1 MLYATQYIYQN
12 ISSLIY
18 TKEFK
23 RRSFLM
29 LRKSFGLLFSLLF
42 VSSFVFGQTIPSG
55 YKMVKELGGMSEYKL
70 ESNGLSVILMEDHSA
85 PVITFMVTYHVGSRN
100 EVTGTTGSTHLLEHL
115 MFKDTKKYQKKNHNK
130 IDDLL
135 SSIGAISNASTWYDR
150 TNYHETMASDQLE
163 LGVQIE
169 SERMRNLLL
178 REEDKNSEMTVVRNE
193 YERGENSPFE
203 ALDVLIKATAFTA
216 HPYHH
221 PTIGWRSDIENVPIQ
236 KLRDFYNTFYW
247 PNNATVTVIGDL
259 DKTNAL
265 TLIKKY
271 YGEITSSPNPIPQVY
286 TTEPEQQGLRRVVVK
301 RPGQLGVV
309 GVSDKIPE
317 GLSKD
322 TYPLTVLNYILS
334 DGKTSR
340 YYKSLT
346 DKNLAVNYF
355 VYYVP
360 FRDAS
365 LFTPYVFLT
374 PGVKHEDVEK
384 IIVDE
389 YEKIKKEGVTQ
400 DEVTRAINKIIA
412 ETAYGRDGSYSVASQ
427 INEAIAMGDW
437 SYFATYEDN
446 IKKVTAQDVQNVVKK
461 YFNTDT
467 RTIGYFYPQ
476 IPGGSEGNTK
486 GSQMRSKNPGIG
498 YYRDPSL
505 YRTNSA
511 VHSELSN
518 DQANELTYDAGS
530 VPNTIETAKIS
541 DNITRKRINGID
553 VITAQTGV
561 KDVITFTGS
570 FAAGDVFN
578 PETNS
583 MIADLTGNMLD
594 KGTTKNDKFALAK
607 KLEDLGASISFSV
620 GSNALNFSGKL
631 LRKDLSIVIGLLAEQ
646 LRMPLFSTDELDK
659 LKKQRSGNF
668 HESMDDPSSVADN
681 TLSQLLFPKGHPNYQ
696 APLQQAI
703 DDINKVTIED
713 IKSFYNKYY
722 GPKSMVFA
730 AAGDIDNKE
739 LGNAIESSFKD
750 WKGGVDYP
758 SYKNAEIKSSFVNKF
773 ISMPGKT
780 STVLDL
786 GLVVNLK
793 RTDPDYYPLM
803 FGVDVFGGGTF
814 MARLMS
820 IVRDDEGLTYGIYSW
835 LSKDIF
841 CGGQWNVQGTF
852 APQLLAKGT
861 ESTMRELKRWVK
873 DGITEAEMKNTKSRL
888 IGEYKVQLATT
899 SGLVNQILSIVQRGL
914 DVGFIDKYP
923 DIINALTLNQ
933 VSDAIKKYINPDK
946 VVTVVAGSVD
956 DKGNPLK

>member
-1 MLYATQYIYQN
+1 M
-12 ISSLIY
+12 SSVA
-18 TKEFK
+18 
-23 RRSFLM
+23 
-29 LRKSFGLLFSLLF
+29 FS
-42 VSSFVFGQTIPSG
+42 QAIPSG
-55 YKMVKELGGMSEYKL
+55 YKVVKELGGMTEYTL

-178 REEDKNSEMTVVRNE
+178 RDEDKNSEMTVVRNE

-286 TTEPEQQGLRRVVVK
+286 TTEPEQQGLRRVELK

-309 GVSDKIPE
+309 GVGDKIPE

-322 TYPLTVLNYILS
+322 TYPLTILNYILS

-340 YYKSLT
+340 LYKSLI
-346 DKNLAVNYF
+346 DKNLAVNF
-355 VYYVP
+355 FIFYVP

-365 LFTPYVFLT
+365 MFTPYAFLS

-389 YEKIKKEGVTQ
+389 YERIKKEGVTQ

-412 ETAYGRDGSYSVASQ
+412 ETAYGRDGSFSVASQ

-446 IKKVTAQDVQNVVKK
+446 IKKVTAKDVQDVVKK
-461 YFNTDT
+461 YFNSDT

-476 IPGGSEGNTK
+476 TPGGGEGNT
-486 GSQMRSKNPGIG
+486 GSKERSRNIG
-498 YYRDPSL
+498 KCFYRDPEL
-505 YRTNSA
+505 YGTNSD
-511 VHSELSN
+511 LSGNRSDGFTN
-518 DQANELTYDAGS
+518 DLRSAPGTSGA
-530 VPNTIETAKIS
+530 PKIS
-541 DNITRKRINGID
+541 DNITRKKINGID
-553 VITAQTGV
+553 VIAAKTGV

-570 FAAGDVFN
+570 LAAGDVFN

-583 MIADLTGNMLD
+583 MIADLTGNMID

-620 GSNALNFSGKL
+620 GANALNYSGKCL
-631 LRKDLSIVIGLLAEQ
+631 KKDLASVIDLLAEQ
-646 LRMPLFSTDELDK
+646 LRMPLFSAEELDK
-659 LKKQRSGNF
+659 LKKMRSGNF
-668 HESMDDPSSVADN
+668 HESMDDPGSVADN
-681 TLSQLLFPKGHPNYQ
+681 KLSQLLFPKGHPNYQ

-703 DDINKVTIED
+703 EDIDKVKLED

-730 AAGDIDNKE
+730 AAGDIDSKE
-739 LGNAIESSFKD
+739 LEKVIESSFNG
-750 WKGGVDYP
+750 WKGGVEYP
-758 SYKNAEIKSSFVNKF
+758 AYKNSEVKALSNSVYM
-773 ISMPGKT
+773 SMPGKT

-786 GLVVNLK
+786 GLAVNIK

-841 CGGQWNVQGTF
+841 CNGQWNVQGTF

-861 ESTMRELKRWVK
+861 ESTIRELKRWVK
-873 DGITEAEMKNTKSRL
+873 DGVTEAELKNTKSRL

-933 VSDAIKKYINPDK
+933 VNDAVKKYINPDN